1 MPLGTTTW
9 RKRNEDKLL
18 RLLSVAK
25 QYNITNPS
33 IIHIGPGGA
42 VGFMLKLLPPGQ
54 KSNWSITQKVKRCIL
69 KAMET
74 TFRHTG
80 LFELECAEL
89 LDLLYSLEE
98 LKPSKIYVFDKE
110 DKVIRAATKLSN
122 QHGIKIPVNGTILN
136 IEKNGITNQ
145 GDIVVAYNVMNRA
158 KDKVSCLKNIQSA
171 VKQGGILS
179 INHVINAKNFVK
191 IEEGL

>member
-1 MPLGTTTW
+1 MRTKGRNDFEFKDSIFQKCNNIIGKLG
-9 RKRNEDKLL
+9 KRISLHIRRNDYLL
-18 RLLSVAK
+18 TQDELSMNYYHEAL
-25 QYNITNPS
+25 Q
-33 IIHIGPGGA
+33 H
-42 VGFMLKLLPPGQ
+42 
-54 KSNWSITQKVKRCIL
+54 
-69 KAMET
+69 
-74 TFRHTG
+74 
-80 LFELECAEL
+80 
-89 LDLLYSLEE
+89 
-98 LKPSKIYVFDKE
+98 FDKE